1 MEKNN
6 LNLDKRGARET
17 RIDEVLFLLL
27 ISFREKTQQTNINKL
42 VSVQDENYEIDEN
55 NPPKRLKV
63 TKSYGIDD
71 IDKYPV
77 KFKIISEL
85 KKTENEIAVPIKEI
99 SLEQFIHFHNFI
111 NSFYIFAEELS
122 FENIYTI
129 IYILDFLG
137 TEDIL
142 LIENLMKVVFLK
154 LNTKCNNFDSFNE
167 NYIQL
172 GYGIHKKISFVLC
185 KRIFVQY
192 ILLLHAKKCEN
203 NPFHYNKNGYLF
215 KEKYSFLFNEDR
227 KTILDLSKDFL
238 DEYLKYIGNI
248 LQRKIIMNFIMIII
262 NIQTIYIRQ
271 DYSDIS
277 DELECIESLQHA
289 FINNIVVGNFRSK
302 EDVKN
307 LSFSCPEY
315 SLGSGLNPK
324 EFESSNDCR
333 IVNLDFNEEFILEN
347 MKSIVFTETEI
358 DINVFVSFLNNSK
371 LESLILNNI
380 KVINP
385 GMDIKFASKNKSIKS
400 FKIIK
405 PKPLYKHHIYKFIDL
420 LENFKELKFSSKISR
435 DSDIS
440 FLKNLEIIENLFLEN
455 IKDPDFFLQIF
466 KDMVMDKIKCI
477 RFLNCEIY
485 KIEKDISIFESV
497 ETIGFNNCVFK
508 GIKITQS
515 DLEYLTLLENLNC
528 LTFSFCIFDED
539 TIYDFPAGSFKNII
553 VIYLEYHNKGNN
565 KMIVQGFREKF
576 SENILRI
583 HFFNHL

>member
-1 MEKNN
+1 
-6 LNLDKRGARET
+6 
-17 RIDEVLFLLL
+17 
-27 ISFREKTQQTNINKL
+27 
-42 VSVQDENYEIDEN
+42 
-55 NPPKRLKV
+55 
-63 TKSYGIDD
+63 
-71 IDKYPV
+71 
-77 KFKIISEL
+77 
-85 KKTENEIAVPIKEI
+85 
-99 SLEQFIHFHNFI
+99 
-111 NSFYIFAEELS
+111 
-122 FENIYTI
+122 
-129 IYILDFLG
+129 
-137 TEDIL
+137 
-142 LIENLMKVVFLK
+142 MKVVFLK

-203 NPFHYNKNGYLF
+203 NPFHYNKNGYLL

-238 DEYLKYIGNI
+238 DEYLKYIRNI

-271 DYSDIS
+271 YSTYETDKLKDYSDIS

-307 LSFSCPEY
+307 L
-315 SLGSGLNPK
+315 K
-324 EFESSNDCR
+324 FESSNGITKKMEYYIFFEYNYLFWEITGIITEDESINNLHVDLQDCR

-358 DINVFVSFLNNSK
+358 DINVFESFLNNSK

-405 PKPLYKHHIYKFIDL
+405 PKQKFKNLNISFDEEC
-420 LENFKELKFSSKISR
+420 LESEYREKYQRTDIKTLKELKFSNKKHR

-508 GIKITQS
+508 GTEIVIFSLQIFVKKITFFEFRGIKITQS